1 MKVEQQKDSKQKK
14 IVQIEDLSVSFD
26 GMEVVKHV
34 NIEVNSGEI
43 VGIVGESGSGKSIT
57 SLTLMGL
64 LSKQAQVTT
73 RPPSATFPQPDG
85 YRPRL
90 PPGISRLPP
99 TAFSVTW

>member
-64 LSKQAQVTT
+64 LSKRGWGSIKRSRQ
-73 RPPSATFPQPDG
+73 TF
-85 YRPRL
+85 
-90 PPGISRLPP
+90 
-99 TAFSVTW
+99 

>member
-64 LSKQAQVTT
+64 LSKQAQDDI
-73 RPPSATFPQPDG
+73 RENNRGWGSIK
-85 YRPRL
+85 R
-90 PPGISRLPP
+90 SRQ
-99 TAFSVTW
+99 TV